1 MEKAMAGAQLQQ
13 IFVVGIAHGAKGDM
27 TLATMTLGF
36 FGTNFHDFE
45 GQW

>member
-1 MEKAMAGAQLQQ
+1 MAGAQLQQ

-27 TLATMTLGF
+27 TLGMGHL
-36 FGTNFHDFE
+36 NFHDFK